1 MLDWFRSYLSNR
13 KIRVKCKPTS
23 TGLIE
28 TSEEYPIEYGTP
40 QGSCLG
46 PLIFLIFC
54 NDLRL
59 HLQYMHSMQFADDTT
74 LIIGHKNHVYLK
86 YCIESD
92 LEIVQ
97 DWFNANK
104 LTLNLAKTTYMT
116 FHTKTNTA
124 ADLNLTLNGVT
135 LPKTHSTKF
144 LGTWLDDKL
153 VWTEHVKN
161 LKTKLA
167 SQLGLLK
174 RSKKFLTTHAMKML
188 YYAQIN
194 SLISYGISMWGP
206 MVTRCLINQVQ
217 MLQDKT
223 VKCIDLVLSKDAI
236 YSTYKI
242 LTVSQMIELEM
253 SKLGY
258 RLVNNLLPNQL
269 SKALQT
275 NMPLQSEHAEN
286 SPIQYQT

>member
-23 TGLIE
+23 TGLTE

-54 NDLRL
+54 NDLGL
-59 HLQYMHSMQFADDTT
+59 QIQYMHSVQFADDTT

-124 ADLNLTLNGVT
+124 TDLNLTLNGVT

-167 SQLGLLK
+167 S
-174 RSKKFLTTHAMKML
+174 
-188 YYAQIN
+188 
-194 SLISYGISMWGP
+194 
-206 MVTRCLINQVQ
+206 
-217 MLQDKT
+217 
-223 VKCIDLVLSKDAI
+223 
-236 YSTYKI
+236 
-242 LTVSQMIELEM
+242 
-253 SKLGY
+253 
-258 RLVNNLLPNQL
+258 
-269 SKALQT
+269 
-275 NMPLQSEHAEN
+275 
-286 SPIQYQT
+286 